1 MTPVT
6 ITLTDD
12 EYQQVVTAAGR
23 RATLHENAGRGND
36 WTFYRHFLG
45 CASEFALAKYV
56 NGSWTPFADEDS
68 FRKIEHDVVG
78 RQGYQVRA
86 TDQRFGNL
94 LLTRHDERGQNRND
108 RPVHRHRDRHVAQ
121 VDAVEQLAHVE
132 DRVDRHTRHA
142 DVTGDARVVGIV
154 PAVRGEVEGH

>member
-94 LLTRHDERGQNRND
+94 LLTRHDKPD
-108 RPVHRHRDRHVAQ
+108 SVFV
-121 VDAVEQLAHVE
+121 L
-132 DRVDRHTRHA
+132 
-142 DVTGDARVVGIV
+142 ARVKDWPGKRSPITLVGWITARDGMTADNKAAAHDCPDAEWKV
-154 PAVRGEVEGH
+154 SADDLNPMETLP